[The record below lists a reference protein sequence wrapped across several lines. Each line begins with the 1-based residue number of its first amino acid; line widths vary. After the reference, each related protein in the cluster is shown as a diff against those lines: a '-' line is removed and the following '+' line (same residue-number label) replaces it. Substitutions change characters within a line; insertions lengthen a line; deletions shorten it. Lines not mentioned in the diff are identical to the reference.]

1 MNLLK
6 KICSNFMFL
15 RPKCNYAGKIVYQIM
30 KHINHS
36 HKYTILVVLIS
47 SILVGCNSDGPEIE
61 QPEKIY
67 YDQAQK
73 RMNAKNYYGAIESLE
88 AIENR
93 YPFGKYAEQAQVEL
107 IYAHFMNSE
116 TEASHTAAEKFIRLH
131 PRHPNI
137 DYAYFMKGLSSYTR
151 DREFLN
157 RVSDTDLSNRDI
169 SGAKESFAEL
179 TEFLTRFPDSQY
191 APYAKQRN
199 VYLRNMI
206 AKNELAAADYYLTID
221 AYVAALRRANYVVEN
236 IPNSSEN
243 YRALKVLETSY
254 KALGYSEL
262 LNDLRVVININ
273 YPDEESKQSSR
284 QRSWSWNFLSD
295 SKPERSN

>member
-1 MNLLK
+1 MTN
-6 KICSNFMFL
+6 
-15 RPKCNYAGKIVYQIM
+15 QIM
-30 KHINHS
+30 KLAKKIY
-36 HKYTILVVLIS
+36 KYPIMVILAS
-47 SILVGCNSDGPEIE
+47 SFLVGCNSDGPEIE

-67 YDQAQK
+67 YDQAQR
-73 RMNAKNYYGAIESLE
+73 RMTAKNFYGAIEALE
-88 AIENR
+88 AIESR

-116 TEASHTAAEKFIRLH
+116 TEASHSAAEKFIRLH

-151 DREFLN
+151 DREFLT

-191 APYAKQRN
+191 VPYAKQRN

-221 AYVAALRRANYVVEN
+221 AHVGAIRRANYVIEN

-243 YRALKVLETSY
+243 YRALKVLELSY
-254 KALGYSEL
+254 EALGYSEL
-262 LNDLRVVININ
+262 LDDIRVVININ
-273 YPDEESKQSSR
+273 YPDEESKQLSG
-284 QRSWSWNFLSD
+284 QRSWSWNFLND
-295 SKPERSN
+295 SKPSRSN

>member
-1 MNLLK
+1 MKISKKFYTSLLLVPLT
-6 KICSNFMFL
+6 MF
-15 RPKCNYAGKIVYQIM
+15 
-30 KHINHS
+30 
-36 HKYTILVVLIS
+36 ILN
-47 SILVGCNSDGPEIE
+47 GCNSDGPEVE

-67 YDQAQK
+67 YDQAQR
-73 RMNAKNYYGAIESLE
+73 RMNARNYYGAIESLE
-88 AIENR
+88 AIETR

-116 TEASHTAAEKFIRLH
+116 TEAAHSAAEKFIRLH

-151 DREFLN
+151 DRQFLT
-157 RVSDTDLSNRDI
+157 RIADTDLSNRDI
-169 SGAKESFAEL
+169 SGAKQSFAEL

-221 AYVAALRRANYVVEN
+221 AYIAAIRRANYVIEN

-243 YRALKVLETSY
+243 YRALKILEVSY
-254 KALGYSEL
+254 ESLGYSEL
-262 LNDLRVVININ
+262 LEDVRVIININ
-273 YPDEESKQSSR
+273 YPDEESKQTAR
-284 QRSWSWNFLSD
+284 RNWSWSFLD
-295 SKPERSN
+295 DTKPQRNN

>member
-1 MNLLK
+1 
-6 KICSNFMFL
+6 
-15 RPKCNYAGKIVYQIM
+15 M
-30 KHINHS
+30 KHIINS
-36 HKYTILVVLIS
+36 YKYTILVTLIS
-47 SILVGCNSDGPEIE
+47 SVLVGCNSDGPQIE

-67 YDQAQK
+67 YDQAQR
-73 RMNAKNYYGAIESLE
+73 RMTAKNFYGAIESLE
-88 AIENR
+88 AIETR

-116 TEASHTAAEKFIRLH
+116 TEAAHTAAEKFIRLH

-151 DREFLN
+151 DREFLT
-157 RVSDTDLSNRDI
+157 RVSDTDLSNRDV

-191 APYAKQRN
+191 VPYAKQRN

-206 AKNELAAADYYLTID
+206 AKSELAAADYYITID
-221 AYVAALRRANYVVEN
+221 AYIAAIRRANYVIEN

-243 YRALKVLETSY
+243 YRALKILESGY
-254 KALGYSEL
+254 EALGYSDL
-262 LNDLRVVININ
+262 LNDVRVVININ
-273 YPDEESKQSSR
+273 YPDEESRQPSR
-284 QRSWSWNFLSD
+284 QRAWSCSY
-295 SKPERSN
+295 S

>member
-1 MNLLK
+1 MT
-6 KICSNFMFL
+6 I
-15 RPKCNYAGKIVYQIM
+15 QIM
-30 KHINHS
+30 KNIINS
-36 HKYTILVVLIS
+36 YKYTILVILTSSVLVS
-47 SILVGCNSDGPEIE
+47 CNSDGPQIE

-67 YDQAQK
+67 YDQAQR
-73 RMNAKNYYGAIESLE
+73 RMTAKNFYGAIESLE
-88 AIENR
+88 AIETR

-116 TEASHTAAEKFIRLH
+116 TEAAHTAAEKFIRLH

-151 DREFLN
+151 DREFLT

-191 APYAKQRN
+191 VPYAKQRN

-206 AKNELAAADYYLTID
+206 AKSELAAADYYITID
-221 AYVAALRRANYVVEN
+221 AYVAAIRRANYVIEN

-243 YRALKVLETSY
+243 YRALKILEVSY
-254 KALGYSEL
+254 DALGYSNL
-262 LNDLRVVININ
+262 LNDVRVVININ
-273 YPDEESKQSSR
+273 YPDEESRQPSK
-284 QRSWSWNFLSD
+284 QRSWSWNFLNN
-295 SKPERSN
+295 SKPTGTN

>member
-1 MNLLK
+1 
-6 KICSNFMFL
+6 
-15 RPKCNYAGKIVYQIM
+15 M
-30 KHINHS
+30 KHIINS
-36 HKYTILVVLIS
+36 YKYTILVTLIS
-47 SILVGCNSDGPEIE
+47 SVLVGCNSDGPQIE

-67 YDQAQK
+67 YDQAQR
-73 RMNAKNYYGAIESLE
+73 RMTAKNFYGAIESLE
-88 AIENR
+88 AIETR

-116 TEASHTAAEKFIRLH
+116 TEAAHTAAEKFIRLH

-151 DREFLN
+151 DREFLT

-169 SGAKESFAEL
+169 SCAKESFAEL

-191 APYAKQRN
+191 VPYAKQRN

-206 AKNELAAADYYLTID
+206 AKSELAAADYYITID
-221 AYVAALRRANYVVEN
+221 AYIAAIRRANYVIEN

-243 YRALKVLETSY
+243 YRALKILEFSY
-254 KALGYSEL
+254 EALGYSDL
-262 LNDLRVVININ
+262 LNDVRVVININ
-273 YPDEESKQSSR
+273 YPDEESRQPSR
-284 QRSWSWNFLSD
+284 QRAWSWNFLNS
-295 SKPERSN
+295 SKPSETN

>member
-1 MNLLK
+1 
-6 KICSNFMFL
+6 MFL
-15 RPKCNYAGKIVYQIM
+15 RPKCNYAGKIFYQIM

-243 YRALKVLETSY
+243 YRALKVLEASY

-295 SKPERSN
+295 SRPERSN